1 MGIYDRDYYRDD
13 AEGWW
18 ANLDG
23 KWVTVRLMAIMAAT
37 FVAQLFTR
45 DAGNPIL
52 AWGAF
57 SVPPIL
63 EGQVWRL
70 VTPYV
75 LHPFDLIRVIFD
87 LYLLYWA
94 GTMVEGIYGRREFG
108 GFLAVAAGFASG
120 VCLLIGIVNE
130 ASTGFVGAS
139 AVVSC
144 VLVLFA
150 CHFPTQRVMLLF
162 VLPVPVWLIAVG
174 VVGFNLISAMAP
186 GGGLAPVAV
195 LAMAGFAVSYYQTQM
210 RVTTF
215 LSGFGR
221 RSQPRLR
228 VYAEPEESEVPVP
241 ASVGDSARGGPPD
254 PPRSRGLDEQL
265 EAKLDQVLEKVARQ
279 GKQSLTPDE
288 NAILLRASE
297 IYKRRRS

>member
-13 AEGWW
+13 ADGWW
-18 ANLDG
+18 SNLDG
-23 KWVTVRLMAIMAAT
+23 KWVTVRLIAIMAAT

-52 AWGAF
+52 TWGAF

-70 VTPYV
+70 VTPYF

-94 GTMVEGIYGRREFG
+94 GTVVEGIYGRKEFA
-108 GFLAVAAGFASG
+108 GFIGASIGFASL
-120 VCLLIGIVNE
+120 VCLLIGVLNE
-130 ASTGFVGAS
+130 GKSGFVGAS
-139 AVVSC
+139 AVVSS

-162 VLPVPVWLIAVG
+162 FIPVPVWLIAVG

-186 GGGLAPVAV
+186 GGGLAPIAV
-195 LAMAGFAVSYYQTQM
+195 LAMAGFSVTYFQTQM
-210 RVTTF
+210 RVTNF
-215 LSGFGR
+215 LSGLTR

-228 VYAEPEESEVPVP
+228 VYAEPDEPEVSVT
-241 ASVGDSARGGPPD
+241 ASVSSASRAGSGEPTK
-254 PPRSRGLDEQL
+254 SRGLDEQL
-265 EAKLDQVLEKVARQ
+265 EAKLDQVLEKVARL
-279 GKQSLTPDE
+279 GKQSLTPEE